1 MQVEMLKSKIHRA
14 AVTGASLHYEGSLS
28 PNLSASASRNCALRM
43 VESIAHLSG
52 IKPNIQE
59 KSCDVEFGTTGV
71 QLSLGFG

>member
-1 MQVEMLKSKIHRA
+1 MRILPARSSSFSRWATTA
-14 AVTGASLHYEGSLS
+14 AATLRSVSART
-28 PNLSASASRNCALRM
+28 LSASASRHCALRM